1 MKATDGEK
9 IVMTPEETAFID
21 AFVGEHCT
29 PHEQVVARRLE
40 AWCERMQQA
49 IVAAPVSWRLAAAG
63 GVLPPLRPEVAP
75 EAPEEAVRFVFSS
88 LSERPGK
95 AWRAELTVPA
105 KATVGTML
113 ELGVTGMGIDAVPE
127 GVFSLAG
134 CKIPLQDGKGGILFD
149 LFLGGIRNAEVAL
162 ARPDGSVEYGRL
174 MFL

>member
-1 MKATDGEK
+1 MKVTDDEK
-9 IVMTPEETAFID
+9 IAMTPEETAFID
-21 AFVGEHCT
+21 AFVGKHCV
-29 PHEQVVARRLE
+29 PHERVVARRLE

-49 IVAAPVSWRLAAAG
+49 IVSAPVQWRLAAAD
-63 GVLPPLRPEVAP
+63 GVLPPLRPAESP
-75 EAPEEAVRFVFSS
+75 EAPDEEVRFVFASE
-88 LSERPGK
+88 SERPGK
-95 AWRAELTVPA
+95 AWRAELTVPP

-113 ELGVTGMGIDAVPE
+113 ELGVTGLGIDAVPE

-162 ARPDGSVEYGRL
+162 VRPDGSVERGRL

>member
-1 MKATDGEK
+1 MKVTDDEK
-9 IVMTPEETAFID
+9 IAMTPEETAFID
-21 AFVGEHCT
+21 AFVGKHCV
-29 PHEQVVARRLE
+29 PHERVVARRLE

-49 IVAAPVSWRLAAAG
+49 IVSAPVQWRLAAAG
-63 GVLPPLRPEVAP
+63 GVLPPLRPTESP
-75 EAPEEAVRFVFSS
+75 EAPDEEVRFVFASE
-88 LSERPGK
+88 SERPGK
-95 AWRAELTVPA
+95 AWRAELTVPP

-113 ELGVTGMGIDAVPE
+113 ELGVTGLGIDAVPE

-162 ARPDGSVEYGRL
+162 VRPDGSVERGRL